1 MSILWGSLKICT
13 YLTIFEGLFII
24 GTLYLRLL
32 LMIYLDALQEDVFE
46 WQPGN
51 PCPQPLQL
59 NASHLEH
66 CPYLKGHDY
75 FQVRQYNNPVP
86 CTK

>member
-1 MSILWGSLKICT
+1 
-13 YLTIFEGLFII
+13 
-24 GTLYLRLL
+24 
-32 LMIYLDALQEDVFE
+32 MIYLYAFQEDVFE
-46 WQPGN
+46 WNPGN

-75 FQVRQYNNPVP
+75 FQVRQYNNPAMY
-86 CTK
+86 

>member
-1 MSILWGSLKICT
+1 
-13 YLTIFEGLFII
+13 
-24 GTLYLRLL
+24 
-32 LMIYLDALQEDVFE
+32 MIYLYAFQEDVFE
-46 WQPGN
+46 WKPGN

-75 FQVRQYNNPVP
+75 FQVRQYNRGIHHLADLLE
-86 CTK
+86 TLKIWATF

>member
-1 MSILWGSLKICT
+1 MT
-13 YLTIFEGLFII
+13 VVH
-24 GTLYLRLL
+24 LL
-32 LMIYLDALQEDVFE
+32 LVLMIYLYAFQEDVFE
-46 WQPGN
+46 WKPGN

-75 FQVRQYNNPVP
+75 FQVRQYNNPAMY
-86 CTK
+86 